1 MDEKTRVSSPTE
13 ISDETGPGEI
23 LTLDSKS
30 DRELTTK
37 LDIRLIPVLGLVY
50 LICFLDRTNIANA
63 RIAGLEDG
71 LNMPPT
77 GYNTCLWIF
86 YIPFVLCEIP
96 SNMIMTLPWV
106 RPNLWLGG
114 LMFTLG
120 ILAMCQGFTH
130 SYGGLLAVRFLMGIV
145 ETALPAGSAFLLS
158 TYYRKKEIALRMGC
172 FYAFGQAGA
181 CFSGLLAY
189 AIMDMDETGGYG
201 GWRWIFILE
210 GLVTIVFSVAVFIVV
225 PNFPSRATWLN
236 PVDREALLARLD
248 VDKGPGQNE
257 PTRKPTRKDWFEA
270 AADPKI
276 WILTLLFFCA
286 DMSAGSLSSFNPTIL
301 SQLGWTARRAQV
313 MTIPIWVVGTA
324 VGLVAAL
331 GAGKLDN
338 RTIFI
343 FPSIVISVVGWALHY
358 CQVDPPAV
366 RYFAQFAIAIGTL
379 TQMPLYSGLLL
390 ANLRGKE
397 SLSLGSGIQ
406 FGLGNCANF
415 VASNVFIDGQKPAYP
430 VGFGTGLGITAA
442 AFPVMVGVTTW
453 FMWHNRKIRSGG
465 QVDDFDLLLH
475 YNELP
480 IQPSKLLS
488 PQLDGREASPRSC

>member
-1 MDEKTRVSSPTE
+1 MDEKTRIPSPTE
-13 ISDETGPGEI
+13 ISEETGAGET
-23 LTLDSKS
+23 LTIDPKY

-37 LDIRLIPVLGLVY
+37 LDLRLIPVLGLVY

-96 SNMIMTLPWV
+96 SNMIMALPWV
-106 RPNLWLGG
+106 KPNLWLGG
-114 LMFTLG
+114 LMFVLG
-120 ILAMCQGFTH
+120 ILAMCQGLTH

-189 AIMDMDETGGYG
+189 AIMDMDGTGGYE

-210 GLVTIVFSVAVFIVV
+210 GLVTLVFSAAVFTVV
-225 PNFPSRATWLN
+225 PNFPSRATWLK

-248 VDKGPGQNE
+248 VDKGLGQDE
-257 PTRKPTRKDWFEA
+257 PKKQDWINA

-301 SQLGWTARRAQV
+301 SQLGWTSRRAQV
-313 MTIPIWVVGTA
+313 MTIPIWVVGTS
-324 VGLVAAL
+324 VGLIAAL
-331 GAGKLDN
+331 LAGKTGN
-338 RTIFI
+338 RSLFI
-343 FPSIVISVVGWALHY
+343 FPSILISVVGWALHY
-358 CQVDPPAV
+358 CQIDPPGV

-390 ANLRGKE
+390 ANLRGKA

-415 VASNVFIDGQKPAYP
+415 VASNVFIDKQKPAYP
-430 VGFGTGLGITAA
+430 IGFGTGLGITAA
-442 AFPVMVGVTTW
+442 AFPIMGGVVLW
-453 FMWHNRKIRSGG
+453 FVWHNKKVELNGG
-465 QVDDFDLLLH
+465 VG
-475 YNELP
+475 
-480 IQPSKLLS
+480 
-488 PQLDGREASPRSC
+488 DGNGERGYRYVL